1 MCASTCRLALFQHY
15 NADLMGTFLSYVKFL
30 VFQLCME
37 VAVRPDGFF
46 QEKGEKV
53 QVTAQSSI
61 RHVKGERFCQNG

>member
-1 MCASTCRLALFQHY
+1 
-15 NADLMGTFLSYVKFL
+15 MGTFLSYVKFL

-61 RHVKGERFCQNG
+61 RHVKGEKFCQTG